1 MESHLHAGAMRCSAL
16 FDPTADAP
24 VRQAL
29 YKKNIPFRAEV
40 TRASVLFS
48 LSRFVATVPYN
59 RPVFSFEKKEEYYV
73 NMIRGT
79 YSAALPKEGALV
91 PANIPI
97 PLYQVFPL
105 EFLGFQ
111 DLYSKGSAGLRS
123 RLGRGSAATFA
134 RLRKAL
140 I

>member
-1 MESHLHAGAMRCSAL
+1 MRCSAL

-40 TRASVLFS
+40 TRASVLFFFF
-48 LSRFVATVPYN
+48 SRFVATVPYN
-59 RPVFSFEKKEEYYV
+59 RPVFSFEKKDEYYV

-105 EFLGFQ
+105 ESLGFQ